1 MNNKIQG
8 FGKLILNYG
17 EFYEGEFIEEKK
29 EWYGKYYYSD
39 GKYYDGQ

>member
-8 FGKLILNYG
+8 FGKLILNDG
-17 EFYEGEFIEEKK
+17 KFYEGEFIEEKK